1 MDAVKFVMSMSRIC
15 QNNNCGNCA
24 LSSFCGKACY
34 GRTKEDA
41 EKAMTIVE
49 EWMKAHSVKTR
60 QSELLKM
67 FPNTPLGC
75 DSGVIT
81 MCPANFDASVCKQGV
96 SCDDCCREF
105 WLEEID

>member
-1 MDAVKFVMSMSRIC
+1 MDVIKFTTAMGQIC
-15 QNNNCGNCA
+15 QNNNCRNCA
-24 LSSFCGKACY
+24 LSSFCGKTWY
-34 GRTKEDA
+34 ERTKEDA

-49 EWMKAHSVKTR
+49 EWMKAHPVKTH

-81 MCPANFDASVCKQGV
+81 ICPASFDGSVCKQGV

-105 WLEEID
+105 WLEEIE